1 MWKIKLIWQL
11 RWHIWNKKHKNM
23 HSGFQLSHVILS
35 WIPSKITL
43 WKWGCHTLFKCFL
56 PDLPL
61 PPLLV
66 SDIFLW
72 EAPKE
77 PLYPLHWSLCMPPP
91 SIYAHHYSTGTCCII
106 HLNNRSCHSDNTS
119 TSVLIQEQKF
129 QCLGFFCESD
139 IAILSLKRQCHMLPF
154 ARHRTAGIMGP

>member
-1 MWKIKLIWQL
+1 MKV
-11 RWHIWNKKHKNM
+11 RM
-23 HSGFQLSHVILS
+23 SHVVQMLFAWLAPSSPPRIGHLS
-35 WIPSKITL
+35 LRGTKRTTIPTTLVTLHATSGLITV
-43 WKWGCHTLFKCFL
+43 T
-56 PDLPL
+56 
-61 PPLLV
+61 
-66 SDIFLW
+66 
-72 EAPKE
+72 
-77 PLYPLHWSLCMPPP
+77 

-119 TSVLIQEQKF
+119 TSVLVQEQKF